1 MDTLVESLPMSA
13 VQGGVET
20 QHETFE
26 ELIRQFGGSIYR
38 MAHRLTGNE
47 ADAEDLA
54 QEAILEAFRAF
65 HRFRPGSSFMGW
77 ISRIMTHTFIDAVRT
92 KRRHPL
98 DPLESASLRQPFDR
112 QALPEEVVVH
122 AEERAAV
129 HQALATLPPAHR
141 LAVVL
146 IDLEDL
152 SYEEASAIMRC
163 PIGTVRSRL
172 HRGRSMLRDRL
183 SPHLGEV

>member
-1 MDTLVESLPMSA
+1 MSA
-13 VQGGVET
+13 AQGGVEERP
-20 QHETFE
+20 ETFE
-26 ELIRQFGGSIYR
+26 DLIRKFGGAIHR
-38 MAHRLTGNE
+38 MAYRLTGNE

-65 HRFRPGSSFMGW
+65 HRFRPGSTFMGW
-77 ISRIMTHTFIDAVRT
+77 IYRIMTHTFIDAVRSR
-92 KRRHPL
+92 RRHPL
-98 DPLESASLRQPFDR
+98 DSLESANLRQPFEGP
-112 QALPEEVVVH
+112 AVPEEAVVR
-122 AEERAAV
+122 AEERAVV
-129 HQALATLPPAHR
+129 HRALATLPPEYR

-163 PIGTVRSRL
+163 PVGTVRSRL